1 MVRAARELI
10 AAAREGVPDVFGALD
25 RALRALSESVDAVTA
40 WELAADRFTC
50 TFASGLRYAH
60 FAGATLSAI
69 ATRSPLVGAR
79 AAGVPCFV
87 GAGVQ
92 ALHPADRIAV
102 AVPLEGVPFVLYVA
116 FAERPPKAVFAE
128 LLDVCSIAAPA
139 LGIARDRAEDR
150 SRATYDGLTGLLT
163 PRAFRTLLVQ
173 RLREAP
179 HTRVVP
185 RLALLFLDTD
195 HFKEWNDRF
204 GHAAGDDLLRRLAG
218 MLRDHASGPEDLV
231 ARNGGDEFCLVWY
244 DCEKSRAVMRAD
256 ELRLAIGRAFAGE
269 AVAITAS
276 IGVAA
281 FPLDAQSAENL
292 LEAADKAMYEA
303 KRAGRNRVSY
313 A

>member
-1 MVRAARELI
+1 VVRAARELI
-10 AAAREGVPDVFGALD
+10 AAARDGVPHVFGALD
-25 RALRALSESVDAVTA
+25 RALRALCDDVDAVTA
-40 WELAADRFTC
+40 WELDADRFRC
-50 TFASGLRYAH
+50 VFASGLRYAH
-60 FAGATLSAI
+60 FNGATLSAV
-69 ATRSPLVGAR
+69 AARSPLAT
-79 AAGVPCFV
+79 AKAGGIALFV
-87 GAGVQ
+87 DGETQ
-92 ALHPADRIAV
+92 PLHPGDRIAV
-102 AVPLEGVPFVLYVA
+102 AVPLENLPFVLYVA
-116 FAERPPKAVFAE
+116 FAEHPPKATFAE
-128 LLDVCSIAAPA
+128 FLDICSIAAPA
-139 LGIARDRAEDR
+139 LAIARERAEDR

-173 RLREAP
+173 SLREAP
-179 HTRVVP
+179 RLRIVP

-204 GHAAGDDLLRRLAG
+204 GHAAGDELLRRLAA
-218 MLRDHASGPEDLV
+218 MLRGHASGPEDLV

-256 ELRLAIGRAFAGE
+256 ELRLAIGQEFSGE
-269 AVAITAS
+269 TVAITAS

-281 FPLDAQSAENL
+281 FPLDAQTAESL

>member
-1 MVRAARELI
+1 MVRTARELI
-10 AAAREGVPDVFGALD
+10 TAAREGVPEVLGSLD
-25 RALRALSESVDAVTA
+25 RSLRMLCEDVDAVTA
-40 WELAADRFTC
+40 WELDADRFTC
-50 TFASGLRYAH
+50 MFATGLRYTH
-60 FAGATLSAI
+60 FKGATLSAF
-69 ATRSPLVGAR
+69 AERSPLASAR
-79 AAGVPCFV
+79 ASGIVRFVDGDVVP
-87 GAGVQ
+87 
-92 ALHPADRIAV
+92 LHPTDRFAL
-102 AVPLEGVPFVLYVA
+102 ALPLDDLPVVLYVA
-116 FAERPPKAVFAE
+116 FAGRPSKSTLAE
-128 LLDVCSIAAPA
+128 LLDMCSIAASA
-139 LGIARDRAEDR
+139 LAIARDRADDR
-150 SRATYDGLTGLLT
+150 TRATYDGLTGLLT

-179 HTRVVP
+179 RQRIVP

-195 HFKEWNDRF
+195 RFKEWNDRF
-204 GHAAGDDLLRRLAG
+204 GHAAGDDLLRRLAT
-218 MLRDHASGPEDLV
+218 MLREHASGPEDLV

-256 ELRLAIGRAFAGE
+256 ELRVAIGREFAGE

-281 FPLDAQSAENL
+281 FPLDARTAENL